1 MSGRTRRDLL
11 AAAGCG
17 LAVGLAGCSGSG
29 GDGGSGS
36 TSTRAADGGDTTG
49 TGTDGDSGAGSMTD
63 GSTTTGTGTGTPT
76 ESESGSGSGSG
87 SGAGRVSGVT
97 AADFGDHAAAQGIE
111 GQPVMG
117 DPATAPTT
125 VIAFE
130 DPSCPTCASFERRT
144 GSRIREELVPS
155 GQTAF
160 VMRTIPVIYPWGR
173 TAVPALEATFARDA
187 DAFWTLLDYYFGTQG
202 SFDTD
207 NVLERTREFLQSAT
221 SVDVDGVI
229 ADVESDA
236 VQPAID
242 ADLAAADA
250 AGVRGTP
257 TIFMFRDGEYQTNAS
272 GPVSFDVV
280 TRVLGV

>member
-1 MSGRTRRDLL
+1 MNGRTRRELL
-11 AAAGCG
+11 AAAGGG
-17 LAVGLAGCSGSG
+17 LTVGLAGCLGLGG
-29 GDGGSGS
+29 GDGSGS
-36 TSTRAADGGDTTG
+36 TSTSTSSTG
-49 TGTDGDSGAGSMTD
+49 
-63 GSTTTGTGTGTPT
+63 
-76 ESESGSGSGSG
+76 SGSGSGSG
-87 SGAGRVSGVT
+87 STSGSGEGTGGGSDADPGGGSTTDGGPSTGSASGAGRVSGVT
-97 AADFGDHAAAQGIE
+97 AVDFGDHAAAQGIE

-187 DAFWTLLDYYFGTQG
+187 GAFWALLDHYFATQG

-207 NVLERTREFLQSAT
+207 NVLERTREFLQSST

-236 VQPAID
+236 VQSAID
-242 ADLAAADA
+242 TDLAAADA
-250 AGVRGTP
+250 AEVRGTP
-257 TIFMFRDGEYQTNAS
+257 TIFMYRDGEYQTNAS